1 MVLAKGAEAR
11 WQKRQKHGIGEC
23 VHPERHP
30 HIGLMTSQ
38 AYQRNSKPPKMVLGA
53 ARYMEV
59 SQLER
64 IKIRPN
70 GSIKNIGL
78 MSLAKMSV

>member
-1 MVLAKGAEAR
+1 MVLAKVAEAR
-11 WQKRQKHGIGEC
+11 CQKRQKHGIGEC

-38 AYQRNSKPPKMVLGA
+38 AYQRNSKTTKMVLGA
-53 ARYMEV
+53 ARHMEV